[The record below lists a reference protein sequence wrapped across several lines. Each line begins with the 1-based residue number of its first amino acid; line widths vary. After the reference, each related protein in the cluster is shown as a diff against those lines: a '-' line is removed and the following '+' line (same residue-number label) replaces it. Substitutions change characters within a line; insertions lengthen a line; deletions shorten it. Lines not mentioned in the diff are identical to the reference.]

1 MNKSI
6 DEIVA
11 SLIEV
16 IKQSESYQEYV
27 SAREKVENDSD
38 LISKIDEI
46 RNLNLRIRSI
56 QNSDE
61 AFDEMDRLEKRC
73 DELSEDQRVYDFIEA
88 ENQFMGMY
96 QEISRRIL
104 EEIKLT

>member
-1 MNKSI
+1 MNKSF

-16 IKQSESYQEYV
+16 IKQSESYQKYV
-27 SAREKVENDSD
+27 KKKKKVENDSD
-38 LISKIDEI
+38 LLWKIDEI
-46 RNLNLRIRSI
+46 RKLNMRIRSI

-61 AFDEMDRLEKRC
+61 AYDEMDKLEKRC

-104 EEIKLT
+104 EEIKLI